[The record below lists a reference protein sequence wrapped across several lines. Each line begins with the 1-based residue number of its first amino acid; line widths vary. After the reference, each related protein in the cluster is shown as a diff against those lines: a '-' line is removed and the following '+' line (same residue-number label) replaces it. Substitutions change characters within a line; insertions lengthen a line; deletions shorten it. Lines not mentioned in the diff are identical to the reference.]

1 MIRHV
6 IRGEK
11 KKKGP
16 REKLLSP
23 RKGSSRRR
31 EEGEKRL
38 FRSMNIFARVTR
50 NLSFVKRRF
59 ENWSVF

>member
-31 EEGEKRL
+31 EEGEK
-38 FRSMNIFARVTR
+38 
-50 NLSFVKRRF
+50 SFSIDEYFCSSYEK
-59 ENWSVF
+59 S

>member
-31 EEGEKRL
+31 EEREKRL
-38 FRSMNIFARVTR
+38 FSIDEYFC
-50 NLSFVKRRF
+50 SSYEK
-59 ENWSVF
+59 S